1 MSEDMMPQRSDLVGK
16 YDSYISENKKLRAEI
31 ENLRDRLYLASIKVA
46 DARVEANKLRARI
59 EVLEKVRAA
68 AQDLE
73 GYGFG
78 WLHWEEKFETLR
90 SALREAK
97 P

>member
-46 DARVEANKLRARI
+46 DALAEASKLRARVK
-59 EVLEKVRAA
+59 VLERVRAA
-68 AQDLE
+68 TIERSVSGCRASIYELE
-73 GYGFG
+73 C
-78 WLHWEEKFETLR
+78 
-90 SALREAK
+90 ALRDSE